1 MVQSIR
7 RSTAQGKWLT
17 SNKPVPPCVASQPIP
32 RFWFV
37 RVLQLIVTG
46 CPYFTTTLGGLTLM
60 GQEPSSPVE
69 CIANILGVI
78 FASVQRKKIFM
89 FTIVL
94 LLVYSVFSTF

>member
-1 MVQSIR
+1 MFHSIR

-17 SNKPVPPCVASQPIP
+17 ISKPVPPFVASQPIP

-46 CPYFTTTLGGLTLM
+46 CPYLTTTLGGLTLM

-69 CIANILGVI
+69 CIAI

-89 FTIVL
+89 FTFVL